1 MTSETE
7 NVKKE
12 KPKRRKLRKMEE
24 AYLWVACGGVCSFE
38 GCNTRLIESSSGDLT
53 NAGIIAHIIGH
64 AENSARHEY
73 MEEYG
78 YTQETL
84 EDINN
89 LMLMCYYHS
98 KFIDDEHTRVQF
110 PPDRLFKMKKDHEEK
125 VASWSDDKKKK
136 SIALIHK
143 RLGGPI
149 SDIEYDGE
157 APYILIDAVEDQT
170 VFDNFTKEG
179 WEDGKVRNQ
188 ELYQKFLEKIKEKEA
203 KVGEIFPL
211 SPIPL
216 LIHLGSLLTDT
227 VPYSIYQ
234 YNREKGLWVS
244 DNPGVNKEIVLNV
257 KKGIKECD
265 ELAVLV
271 SISGVVRMKSVEE
284 VLGDNFDFLSIEV
297 DDPDVKRVLYREDV
311 VNIQAKLKYEVEKLM
326 QQQDYNKIHLF
337 YAGPA
342 GLAIEIGRGIN
353 PKIWSEVC
361 LYEYNKRWTPR
372 YQYALSI

>member
-1 MTSETE
+1 MTSETDK
-7 NVKKE
+7 VKKE
-12 KPKRRKLRKMEE
+12 KPQRRKLRKMEE
-24 AYLWVACGGVCSFE
+24 AYLWVACGGVCSYE
-38 GCNTRLIESSSGDLT
+38 GCNKRLIESSSGDLT

-84 EDINN
+84 EDIKN

-98 KFIDDEHTRVQF
+98 KLIDDEHTREQF

-149 SDIEYDGE
+149 SDIEFNGE
-157 APYILIDAVEDQT
+157 APYILLDAVEDQT
-170 VFDNFTKEG
+170 VFDNFTQEG

-188 ELYQKFLEKIKEKEA
+188 DLYKRFLEKIKEKEA
-203 KVGEIFPL
+203 NVGEIFPL

-234 YNREKGLWVS
+234 FDREKGLWVS
-244 DNPGVNKEIVLNV
+244 DNPGVNKDIVLTV
-257 KKGIKECD
+257 EKGIKECD
-265 ELAVLV
+265 DLAVLV
-271 SISGVVRMKSVEE
+271 SISGKVKLNSVKE
-284 VLGDNFDFLSIEV
+284 VLGEEFDFLSVEV
-297 DDPDVKRVLYREDV
+297 DDPDVKRVLYREDI
-311 VNIQAKLKYEVEKLM
+311 VNIQAKIKYEIEKLM
-326 QQQDYNKIHLF
+326 QQQDYNRIHLL

-353 PKIWSEVC
+353 PNIWSEVC
-361 LYEYNKRWTPR
+361 LYQYNNRMTPK